1 MSPSADPF
9 AEALAKGMFVAHWAA
24 SRPTAPAIVS
34 PHGRRTYAQLN
45 ARSNQLVRGL
55 RARGVKAGSSVA
67 LLAGNRVEFA
77 EVFSATRR
85 MGARLTPIDHH
96 LTGDEAG
103 YIVDDCDADVLLADA
118 RHASVSKRAA
128 ALAPRARLR
137 LAIGGPIDGFG
148 AYEDVLDRQDSQD
161 IDDPVLGTTMLYTS
175 GTTGR
180 PKGVLR
186 PAAVPQLAAI
196 ASADS
201 YRPDSRPMHLCTG
214 PLYHAAPLAFSLG
227 VPLMLGAGVVLMDGW
242 EAEQT
247 LRLVETHRVTHTHLV
262 PTMFHRLLAL
272 PEATRQRY
280 DLSSLQYVLHGAAPC
295 PAHVKRAVIEWLGP
309 IVHEY
314 YAATEGSGS
323 FVDSATWLSKP
334 GTVGRPVPDDQVRIL
349 DEAGEAVPRGTPGLV
364 YLKAPEARFEYHK
377 DPGKTRSA
385 YRGGYFTLGD
395 VGYLDADGFLFLT
408 DRSAHLIIS
417 GGVNVYPAEAEAV
430 LLRHPAVLDVAVI
443 GVPDAEW
450 GEQVLAVVELK
461 DGCSAS
467 PALARE
473 LVDHCRATLAHFK
486 CPRAVDFVASLPRQ
500 DNGKLYKQA
509 LREQYRRG
517 RGTHA

>member
-1 MSPSADPF
+1 MDPLS
-9 AEALAKGMFVAHWAA
+9 EALAKGMFVAHWAA

-34 PHGRRTYAQLN
+34 PHGRRTYGELN

-55 RARGVKAGSSVA
+55 RARGVGAGSSVA
-67 LLAGNRVEFA
+67 LISGNRVEFA
-77 EVFSATRR
+77 EVVSATRR
-85 MGARLTPIDHH
+85 MGARLTPINHH

-118 RHASVSKRAA
+118 RLAAIANRAA
-128 ALAPRARLR
+128 RLAPRTRLR
-137 LAIGGPIDGFG
+137 LAIGGSIDGFE
-148 AYEDVLDRQDSQD
+148 AYEDLLGHQDGQD
-161 IDDPVLGTTMLYTS
+161 IEDPVLGTAMLYTS

-180 PKGVLR
+180 PKGVMK

-196 ASADS
+196 PSANS
-201 YRPDSRPMHLCTG
+201 YRPDARQMHLCTG
-214 PLYHAAPLAFSLG
+214 PLYHAAPLGFSLS

-242 EAEQT
+242 DAEQT
-247 LRLVETHRVTHTHLV
+247 LRLVEEHRITHTHVV

-272 PEATRQRY
+272 PEATRRRY
-280 DLSSLQYVLHGAAPC
+280 DLSSLQYILHGAAPC

-314 YAATEGSGS
+314 YAATEGTGA
-323 FVDSATWLSKP
+323 FVDSATWLSRP
-334 GTVGRPVPDDQVRIL
+334 GTVGRPAPDDQVRIL
-349 DEAGEAVPRGTPGLV
+349 DEAGEVVPPGTPGLV

-377 DPGKTRSA
+377 DGDKTRAA

-430 LLRHPAVLDVAVI
+430 LLRHPAVLDVGVI

-450 GEQVLAVVELK
+450 GERVLAVVELK
-461 DGCSAS
+461 EGFSAS
-467 PALARE
+467 PALERD
-473 LVDHCRATLAHFK
+473 LVDHCRASLAHFK

-509 LREQYRRG
+509 LREQYRKRA
-517 RGTHA
+517 GTS